1 MNPAEI
7 NSLDR
12 ILGERVPRGERTTT
26 LLINGALVLS
36 PFAAIL
42 LTLLMPG
49 GAVLPPLLGLLAIY
63 RLAPKP
69 HAVSHRPGRSLK
81 AWMADNMEGWER
93 ETDWGLIWRL
103 VSVPVGL
110 LAIWASVF
118 SCMPGPVR
126 NIHALTCAVG
136 MTIVSTGLLCF
147 ILIQTAKT
155 ARRAAFASRRE
166 IAPAAQQFAIEGF
179 ARAA

>member
-1 MNPAEI
+1 MNP
-7 NSLDR
+7 LDR
-12 ILGERVPRGERTTT
+12 ILVKEAPRGERNAAI
-26 LLINGALVLS
+26 LINGALILS
-36 PFAAIL
+36 PFVAIVM
-42 LTLLMPG
+42 TLMMPG

-63 RLAPKP
+63 LLAPKP
-69 HAVSHRPGRSLK
+69 HAVSHRPGRALK
-81 AWMADNMEGWER
+81 AWMADNMEGWEP

-118 SCMPGPVR
+118 SCMPGTVS

-136 MTIVSTGLLCF
+136 MTMLSTGLLCF

-155 ARRAAFASRRE
+155 ARQATFAPRRE
-166 IAPAAQQFAIEGF
+166 IAPAAQPFVIEGF